1 METQTLRKPSVERRE
16 EIAAAALRL
25 IGERGRTAL
34 TTANLA
40 AELGLSSGALFRHFA
55 TLDDVLRG
63 AVALGIRRIEATF
76 PDETLPPLERL
87 FALARRR
94 VQVIGSDSGLAWI
107 VRSDEVH
114 LTLPED
120 ALAELRRLVARSK
133 RFLLGAIR
141 EGATEGSIRDDIEPE
156 ILLVPVMGTIHAL
169 IGTPGIHR
177 SSKIARGG
185 DRDPERVFSALT
197 LLLEPKTK
205 KRRTHHAEK

>member
-1 METQTLRKPSVERRE
+1 
-16 EIAAAALRL
+16 
-25 IGERGRTAL
+25 
-34 TTANLA
+34 
-40 AELGLSSGALFRHFA
+40 
-55 TLDDVLRG
+55 
-63 AVALGIRRIEATF
+63 
-76 PDETLPPLERL
+76 
-87 FALARRR
+87 
-94 VQVIGSDSGLAWI
+94 VQVLGRDPGLAWL

-141 EGATEGSIRDDIEPE
+141 EGTAEGSIRDDIEPE

-169 IGTPGIHR
+169 IGMPGIHR
-177 SSKIARGG
+177 TSKIARGG
-185 DRDPERVFSALT
+185 DLERVFSALA